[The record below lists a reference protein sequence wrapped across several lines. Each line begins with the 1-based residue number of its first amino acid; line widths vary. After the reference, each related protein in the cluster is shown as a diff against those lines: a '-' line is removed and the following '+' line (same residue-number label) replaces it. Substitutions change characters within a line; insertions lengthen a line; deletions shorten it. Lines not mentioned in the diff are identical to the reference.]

1 MKNVKYS
8 AEVQRYD
15 NPIDARKHPKSTIL
29 GVFDSRNEAENYIL
43 ENEVPDRYAADLEGW
58 ISEVDQFV
66 FLYKIKM
73 VPM

>member
-8 AEVQRYD
+8 AEVQRYGS
-15 NPIDARKHPKSTIL
+15 PIDTREHPKSTIL
-29 GVFDSRNEAENYIL
+29 GVFNTRNEAESFIL
-43 ENEVPDRYAADLEGW
+43 EKEYPDHYSEDLEGW
-58 ISEVDQFV
+58 IAYDYPFT